1 MWLRREL
8 RFWSRLVHYYA
19 SRARFGHALG
29 GASINRRLLGQVGL
43 VAFLA
48 VAGYVLGRV
57 SAPGCEPVAGI
68 CTEAAQASASP
79 VPTVAEPQSQTNV
92 VLASVAGF
100 PPKRLPEAATAT
112 PPLLGVN
119 AVPSPEAKKPA
130 ERAAAL
136 SNDEIREM
144 QAWLKAFGFDPG
156 PIDGYPGARTSAA
169 VKRYQAARQTEET
182 GVVDRSLLRKVRR
195 EAGHS

>member
-19 SRARFGHALG
+19 SRARLGHALG
-29 GASINRRLLGQVGL
+29 GASINRRLLGRIGL

-48 VAGYVLGRV
+48 VAGYLVGRV

-68 CTEAAQASASP
+68 CTEAAQASSSP
-79 VPTVAEPQSQTNV
+79 VPAVAAPQGQTVV
-92 VLASVAGF
+92 VLASVPEL
-100 PPKRLPEAATAT
+100 PPKRPPEAAMATA
-112 PPLLGVN
+112 PLLAVDV
-119 AVPSPEAKKPA
+119 VPSPNAKKPA
-130 ERAAAL
+130 ERPAAL

-169 VKRYQAARQTEET
+169 VKRYQAARQTEEN
-182 GVVDRSLLRKVRR
+182 GVMDRSLLRKVRR